1 MEDIGGSKRVKKFF
15 EKYKRKI
22 VITLAVAGVIVIAA
36 GIYIA
41 SGLPSL
47 EELENPR
54 PELATRLISIDGEVI
69 DQYFIKNRTRVT
81 IDKIPL
87 TIINALIAT
96 EDKNFFD
103 HWGVDAVRFM
113 QAQIKNLLSLRMR
126 EGASTITQQLAR
138 NLYELRAHQENIL
151 DKIVRKI
158 REVITAVQIERT
170 YTKKEILELYL
181 NVTYFGRSAYGI
193 SAASEIY
200 FGKEPAQL
208 SLPECAT
215 LVALLKGPAVYDP
228 FNHPE
233 RAYTRRN
240 VVLSQMLK
248 YNFITQGRF
257 DSTRTMEMKLRSA
270 DEFNTGIAPQFVEMI
285 RQQLS
290 KDEKLRGYDMY
301 RDGLTIY
308 TTLDSRMQRYANQA
322 VREHLLEYQKLFDSQ
337 WKWTNNADVLAK
349 EVEKA
354 IKSSDAYQRAE
365 TVDARKAVLQRL
377 KTNQAFIDSVRKVA
391 QTLEVGFVA
400 LDPRNGNILAM
411 VGGNPYKNI
420 KYGLNH
426 VTQIHR
432 QPGSTFKPFVYTVAI
447 DNNYSPSFE
456 ILNQPV
462 TVMLADGTRWTPSN
476 ADGSVGGKLTLREGL
491 ARSVNLITARLI
503 TQEIAPAK
511 TVVEYA
517 HRMGIRSELPPYE
530 SLAMGTG
537 EVTPLEIVSAYG
549 VFANDGVYVEPN
561 SVLRIEDK
569 DGNVIEENAAE
580 MKEVLSKETAFLM
593 TTMMEDV
600 INFGTGAG
608 VRRYFS
614 YPSAGKTGTTQEYA
628 DAWFIGYTPNLV
640 AGGWV
645 GWDNKSIHFN
655 NWDGQGAR
663 AVGPIWGM
671 FMKNVY
677 DDKDINMEVEYF
689 LRPENIK
696 ADSICVLTKKK
707 ATEYCPEK
715 TVEYFRKDH
724 DPEPCDVHTNPFWN
738 RKRDPSTIT
747 Y

>member
-1 MEDIGGSKRVKKFF
+1 VRKFF
-15 EKYKRKI
+15 EKHKRKI
-22 VITLAVAGVIVIAA
+22 IITLSVVGAIVIA
-36 GIYIA
+36 GSIYIA

-69 DQYFIKNRTRVT
+69 DQYYIKNRTRVT

-87 TIINALIAT
+87 TMINALIAT

-103 HWGVDAVRFM
+103 HWGVDAVRFL
-113 QAQIKNLLSLRMR
+113 QAQVKNLLTFKMR

-138 NLYELRAHQENIL
+138 NLYELKSHQENFL

-158 REVITAVQIERT
+158 REIITAVQIERT

-181 NVTYFGRSAYGI
+181 NVAYFGRSAYGI
-193 SAASEIY
+193 SAAAEIY
-200 FGKEPAQL
+200 FGKEPPQL
-208 SLPECAT
+208 SLAECAT

-228 FNHPE
+228 FNHAE
-233 RAYTRRN
+233 RAYQRRN
-240 VVLSQMLK
+240 TVLSQMLK
-248 YNFITQGRF
+248 YNFISQARF
-257 DSTRTMEMKLRSA
+257 DSTRTIELKLRSV
-270 DEFNTGIAPQFVEMI
+270 DELNTGIAPQFVEMI

-290 KDEKLRGYDMY
+290 KDPKLHGYDMY

-308 TTLDSRMQRYANQA
+308 TTLDSRMQRYANRA
-322 VREHLLEYQKLFDSQ
+322 VMEHLKEYQKLFDSQ
-337 WKWTNNADVLAK
+337 WKWASNADVLAK
-349 EVEKA
+349 EVDKA
-354 IKSSDAYQRAE
+354 IKSSDEYQRAE
-365 TVDARKAVLQRL
+365 TVEARKSVFQRL
-377 KTNQAFIDSVRKVA
+377 ISTPAFIDSVRKVA
-391 QTLEVGFVA
+391 QTLEVGFIA

-447 DNNYSPSFE
+447 DNSYSPSFE

-462 TVMLADGTRWTPSN
+462 TVILADGTRWTPSN
-476 ADGSVGGKLTLREGL
+476 ADGSVGGKMTLREGL
-491 ARSVNLITARLI
+491 AKSVNLITARLI

-517 HRMGIRSELPPYE
+517 HRMGIHSDLPPYE

-549 VFANDGVYVEPN
+549 VFANEGVFVEPN
-561 SVLRIEDK
+561 AVLRIEDK
-569 DGNVIEENAAE
+569 DGNVIEDSTAE
-580 MKEVLSKETAFLM
+580 MNEVLSKETAFIM

-600 INFGTGAG
+600 INYGTGAG

-614 YPSAGKTGTTQEYA
+614 YPTAGKTGTTQEYA
-628 DAWFIGYTPNLV
+628 DAWFIGFTPNLV

-663 AVGPIWGM
+663 AVGPIWGR
-671 FMKNVY
+671 FMKYVY

-689 LRPENIK
+689 LRPENVM
-696 ADSICVLTKKK
+696 ADTICTLTKKR

-715 TVEYFRKDH
+715 NVEYFRKDH
-724 DPEPCDVHTNPFWN
+724 EPDLCDVHTSPFWN
-738 RKRDPSTIT
+738 RRRESSTIT